1 MEDTHSVATLIES
14 TTTKI
19 QQLQKAFAELESHR
33 AVTLNMKWQQLEE
46 HFHGL
51 EKSLKRRFND
61 LEGQEKE
68 YKNKTIR
75 AREILVK
82 READIIAKEQ
92 ASLNRLQEK
101 RDAAVSAI
109 SSKTLA
115 KHKKPCI
122 EPTSVTTENQC
133 SIPLVE
139 EKPPDVMASEDN
151 SKIVKMFPQNVNVEV
166 QSYPQ
171 LVRLCQAND
180 SEGLHKFI
188 SENRKNLAAIKE
200 EIPIALSAAADPA
213 NLVLD
218 SLQGFYSIQVAH
230 LDGKKDSYLLERAKA
245 IAEEWKPKLVDL
257 DLDASNG
264 NSLEA
269 HAFLQLIATFGI
281 NSDYDPEV
289 LSRMIPMV
297 SRRQQTADLCRS
309 LGLSERMPGVIDV
322 LVNNGRQIDA
332 VNLAFSF
339 ELTEKYSPVSLL
351 KSYLTE
357 VRKATSPVKYANAT
371 PTVQTEVNERE
382 LTALKA
388 VIKCIEDH
396 KLEEQYPI
404 DPLQKQVLQLEKAK
418 ADGKRATEVA
428 KPQPKRPRANVTGYV
443 PRVTN
448 VAAERNFYPRMTDR
462 YPQYMYE
469 RPYAYTGPTDN
480 HIPSLLGSATYNLSP
495 AHGNYF
501 GNGYQY
507 QAPYLH

>member
-1 MEDTHSVATLIES
+1 
-14 TTTKI
+14 
-19 QQLQKAFAELESHR
+19 
-33 AVTLNMKWQQLEE
+33 MKWQQLEE

-61 LEGQEKE
+61 LEGQEQE
-68 YKNKTIR
+68 YKNKTLR
-75 AREILVK
+75 ARETLVK

-101 RDAAVSAI
+101 RDAAVYAI
-109 SSKTLA
+109 SSKTTA

-122 EPTSVTTENQC
+122 EPTFVTTKNQC
-133 SIPLVE
+133 GILLVE
-139 EKPPDVMASEDN
+139 EKPPDIMASQDN
-151 SKIVKMFPQNVNVEV
+151 SKSMKKFTQNVNVEG

-200 EIPIALSAAADPA
+200 EIPIALSASADPA

-218 SLQGFYSIQVAH
+218 SLQGFYSIQGAQ
-230 LDGKKDSYLLERAKA
+230 LDGKKDSYLLGLRRTCIMLMECLRLLLATLDMDSFSYVISDVKERAKA
-245 IAEEWKPKLVDL
+245 IAEEWQPKLVDL

-281 NSDYDPEV
+281 SSDYDQEV
-289 LSRMIPMV
+289 LSKMIPMV

-351 KSYLTE
+351 ESYLTE
-357 VRKATSPVKYANAT
+357 AKQTTSPSKSANAS

-382 LTALKA
+382 LAALKA

-396 KLEEQYPI
+396 RLEKQYPI

-418 ADGKRATEVA
+418 ADKKRATEVA
-428 KPQPKRPRANVTGYV
+428 KPQPKRPRANGTRYV
-443 PRVTN
+443 PRTAN

-462 YPQYMYE
+462 YPQYVYD

-480 HIPSLLGSATYNLSP
+480 HIQSVLGPASYNLSP

-501 GNGYQY
+501 ANGYQY
-507 QAPYLH
+507 QAPHLH